1 MEKYRIIVDISNHPT
16 LGLQRK
22 VGFKRMLYNYEERSI
37 KLYTDCLFFQNDE
50 PYSDR
55 TIKPFERI
63 LFADEATKCNPAN
76 GLVCTLID
84 NVWIDKADVTVASP
98 ISLFDFFDGVFTG
111 VNTNGVVDVL
121 GTVTNIIETED
132 DVYNGFD

>member
-1 MEKYRIIVDISNHPT
+1 MEKYRTIIDISNHPT
-16 LGLQRK
+16 LGLERK

-37 KLYTDCLFFQNDE
+37 KLYTDCLFFQNGE

-63 LFADEATKCNPAN
+63 LFADEATMCNPVN

-84 NVWIDKADVTVASP
+84 NVWIDKAGVTVNEP
-98 ISLFDFFDGVFTG
+98 ITLFQFFDAVFTG
-111 VNTNGVVDVL
+111 VNTGGVVDVL
-121 GTVTNIIETED
+121 ATVTNIIESED
-132 DVYNGFD
+132 SVYNGFN